1 MHPMLNTAIKAARA
15 AGEIILRNIDRV
27 DTLTISNKSRNDYV
41 SEVDKK
47 AEAEIIHILG
57 RAYPEHGFFGEESG
71 DQSGDR
77 EFQWV
82 IDPLDGTTNFLHGV
96 PQYSVSIALRRDNHF
111 EQAVV
116 YDPFKDELYTASR
129 GGGAQLNGK
138 RIRVSSARG
147 LEGALLGTGIPFRE
161 DQDLELYLET
171 LRVLV
176 PGTAG
181 IRRAGS
187 AALDL
192 AYVAAG
198 RFDGFWEFGVNKWDV
213 AAGILLIQEAGGLV
227 GDLYGGLNHY
237 ENGDI
242 LCGGAKVYKNML
254 ERLRGI
260 PALRARAR

>member
-47 AEAEIIHILG
+47 AEAEIIRILS

-71 DQSGDR
+71 DQSEGR
-77 EFQWV
+77 EYQWV
-82 IDPLDGTTNFLHGV
+82 IDPLDGTTNFLHAI
-96 PQYSVSIALRRDNHF
+96 PQYSVSIALRRDRHF

-129 GGGAQLNGK
+129 GAGAQLNGK
-138 RIRVSSARG
+138 RIRVSSARS

-181 IRRAGS
+181 VRRAGS

-213 AAGILLIQEAGGLV
+213 AAGILLVQEAGGLV

-254 ERLRGI
+254 ERLRNVSG
-260 PALRARAR
+260 LRKSV